1 MPLSE
6 DELPHQACLGVA
18 ATRFEDL
25 EQVQDRIEDFLREV
39 LPKCRTSLR
48 GLADGTIKK
57 RNEKDLASS
66 LCKWLGAFACEREAI
81 FTFANEEP
89 DKKCRGR
96 TNDMALIPSVGIALL
111 KVGSYYF
118 DPDDHLYVIE
128 AKLLPSP
135 KGRAGEGDR
144 SREYVIGNWAARN
157 SPNKTFSGGIER
169 FKEGWHGQLFLR
181 SAMIAFVMSG
191 SLGDLRDSVNG
202 WINDLINTPIP
213 SHKANWTAAD
223 QLVPVHDDFAAS
235 GIAEFESENRRAGG
249 TQPISL
255 RHYWIN
261 CSMTAGTL

>member
-169 FKEGWHGQLFLR
+169 FKEGRPGQLFLPSSIIPFLILRKVCEFNYLKKRLFKKNLKTQKQNKKTKKKPQKTPPR
-181 SAMIAFVMSG
+181 SKRPFFACGGPKLKREKRKPAE
-191 SLGDLRDSVNG
+191 NQ
-202 WINDLINTPIP
+202 P
-213 SHKANWTAAD
+213 SFLLH
-223 QLVPVHDDFAAS
+223 
-235 GIAEFESENRRAGG
+235 
-249 TQPISL
+249 
-255 RHYWIN
+255 
-261 CSMTAGTL
+261 